1 MYLLYHFI
9 YYLSTTI
16 NFGKYAQTG
25 ALPSYN
31 ASDINTIKC
40 KIPSKEEQEKIT
52 TILSLADKKIDF
64 YSNQLDSTKEFK
76 KGLLQ
81 QMFV

>member
-1 MYLLYHFI
+1 M

-40 KIPSKEEQEKIT
+40 KIPSKEEQEKIAN
-52 TILSLADKKIDF
+52 ILSLSDEKIDF
-64 YSNQLDSTKEFK
+64 YNDQLEKTKEFK

-81 QMFV
+81 QMFI